1 MRYTHK
7 HTHLLITAIL
17 LITLGCFTSVAA
29 AKVTTAR
36 DSATARVT
44 PAAVNHDQERSEPK
58 PSQSADDRKV
68 KMSSTIALPD
78 QSGCTGPGAVLT
90 VTFQLLNS
98 SGAPQTLTASA
109 TFPLGVIG
117 VPNSCSSNVG
127 TCMVTNTSFSLN
139 GTVAP
144 GQMAIA
150 VYQVQLDNNAPPG
163 MLCVTTSATLG
174 AGPATSVQA
183 CAPNDC
189 PVLGP
194 GIIYPATSEVSDQKA
209 GSVLVYNLYA
219 SSIAAPNSQNARI
232 AITNIHPSL
241 PVAVHLFFVDGAT
254 CSIADSLI
262 CLTANQTASFL
273 ASDIDPGT
281 TGYIVAVASD
291 ATTGCP
297 INFNYLIGDEYVKL
311 SSGHAANLAA
321 EAISAIA
328 GGLPACDGASVTAI
342 LTFDGVSYN
351 RVPRVLAASNIPSRA
366 DGNDTLLVLNR
377 IGGSLVTGAATL
389 TGIFGLIY
397 DDAENPL
404 SFTFSPG
411 GCQFR
416 SSLSNNFPRLAPRF
430 EQFIPAGRSGW
441 AKFYATGEIALLG
454 AQINYNPNAATAAN
468 AFNQGHNLHK
478 LTLTAST
485 QLTIPIFPP
494 NC

>member
-1 MRYTHK
+1 MRYTH
-7 HTHLLITAIL
+7 THLHLLLITATL
-17 LITLGCFTSVAA
+17 LLTCGSLTTIVAA
-29 AKVTTAR
+29 KATQSRNDAGGRGALNHDAQRSDTTA
-36 DSATARVT
+36 TQ
-44 PAAVNHDQERSEPK
+44 VNER
-58 PSQSADDRKV
+58 QV
-68 KMSSTIALPD
+68 KMSSRIALPD

-98 SGAPQTLTASA
+98 SGVAQPLMASA
-109 TFPLGVIG
+109 TFPMGVVG
-117 VPNSCSSNVG
+117 LPNSCSTNVG
-127 TCMVTNTSFSLN
+127 TCTITSTSFSLN

-144 GQMAIA
+144 GQMALA
-150 VYQVQLDNNAPPG
+150 VYQVQLDTSVSSG
-163 MLCVTTSATLG
+163 MLCITTSASFDG
-174 AGPATSVQA
+174 GPPTSVQA
-183 CAPNDC
+183 CAANDC

-194 GIIYPATSEVSDQKA
+194 GIIYPASAEVSDQKA
-209 GSVLVYNLYA
+209 GSVLVYNLYS
-219 SSIAAPNSQNARI
+219 SSIAAPNTQNARI
-232 AITNIHPSL
+232 ALTNIHPSL
-241 PVAVHLFFVDGAT
+241 PIAVHLFFVDGAT

-281 TGYIVAVASD
+281 TGYLVAVASD
-291 ATTGCP
+291 LTTGCP

-311 SSGHAANLAA
+311 SSGHAANLGA

-328 GGLPACDGASVTAI
+328 GGQTPCDGASVTAI

-351 RVPRVLAASNIPSRA
+351 RVPRTLAASNIPSRA

-389 TGIFGLIY
+389 SNLFGILY

-404 SFTFSPG
+404 SFNFSPG
-411 GCQFR
+411 TCQFR
-416 SSLSNNFPRLAPRF
+416 SSLSNNFPRVAPRF

-454 AQINYNPNAATAAN
+454 AQINYNPNAGTATN

-478 LTLTAST
+478 LTLTTST
-485 QLTIPIFPP
+485 QLTIPVFPP